1 MRNTRRLTA
10 VLLLVL
16 GMAGLTAACSSGS
29 SSSAPKSA
37 PKKKDTSA
45 GVRVLECTVVERG
58 QGSPSRTSAY
68 ATGETYYLVFE
79 TKEGEAT
86 ARYRFDVTRQQWF
99 RYQEGD
105 RVRITLNNNI
115 LTDIRPGT
123 EP

>member
-1 MRNTRRLTA
+1 MRNMRRLAAT
-10 VLLLVL
+10 LLLVL
-16 GMAGLTAACSSGS
+16 GAAGLTACSSGS
-29 SSSAPKSA
+29 SASAPKST
-37 PKKKDTSA
+37 PKKKDSGA

-58 QGSPSRTSAY
+58 RGAPSRTSGY

-105 RVRITLNNNI
+105 RVRVTLNNNI
-115 LTDIRPGT
+115 LTDIRPGA